1 MCALAGDTLRA
12 MTEPP
17 VASSDSPSPPAPPKS
32 PLLRRI
38 QNAVLWVARYRLLM
52 AVLSFGAGAYSFI
65 NLQRS
70 EIVARLLAVFLSVG
84 WLLMMVEVPLNRWF
98 ARFRWSHLSQPV
110 MRYAMQTLHQYTLFF
125 CLPILFYTTS
135 WNSGQAL
142 FTGTVVVAAL
152 CAMWDPIY
160 YGVIAVRPWL
170 YFALH
175 AFAVYIAALT
185 VPPILWQLTTTQSLA
200 VASVAIGVFA
210 LPSLIHRFQRRHW
223 LHWGLLLAMAVSL
236 GGLSW
241 LLRYWVPPATLWVS
255 DAVVTRT
262 LDADQRDPGAPV
274 KTVTTGQLNADGL
287 YAYTAIHA
295 PRGLRERVFHVWR
308 HDGVVMDR
316 IPLKIA
322 GGRKQGYRAWSYKQ
336 SFPADATGRWSVQ
349 VVTDADQLIGELRF
363 RVLPGAMAAPLSGR
377 SAAVRAVS
385 IPSPASAAV
394 LPQTPASVSTVSAP
408 AAIGSAP

>member
-1 MCALAGDTLRA
+1 

-17 VASSDSPSPPAPPKS
+17 AVSSETQSSPSSSTSHPAS

-38 QNAVLWVARYRLLM
+38 QNAVLWVARYRLLL
-52 AVLSFGAGAYSFI
+52 AVLSFGAGAFSFA
-65 NLQRS
+65 NMQRS
-70 EIVARLLAVFLSVG
+70 ETLAQWLAVLLGIG

-160 YGVIAVRPWL
+160 YGIIAVRPWL

-175 AFAVYIAALT
+175 AFAVYVAALT
-185 VPPILWQLTTTQSLA
+185 VPPILWQLTTTQSLV
-200 VASVAIGVFA
+200 VASVAICVFA

-223 LHWGLLLAMAVSL
+223 LHWGLLLLLALSL

-262 LDADQRDPGAPV
+262 LDADQRDPGAPLT
-274 KTVTTGQLNADGL
+274 TVTTNRLDAGGL

-295 PRGLRERVFHVWR
+295 PRGLHERVFHVWR

-336 SFPADATGRWSVQ
+336 SFPTNSVGRWSVQ

-363 RVLPGAMAAPLSGR
+363 RVVPSTTVAPR
-377 SAAVRAVS
+377 SPPSATVDAVPV
-385 IPSPASAAV
+385 PPPASAA
-394 LPQTPASVSTVSAP
+394 AP
-408 AAIGSAP
+408 AALPATISSVATPAAAHSPP